1 MTRVAA
7 DRVAVEPESTAGPE
21 PSSRTGQLFPLRPRV
36 ATVRE
41 RLAIGRLR
49 SFAQS
54 SPGRLIGIGL
64 LLVGLCLAAGV
75 VSAAS
80 VNDRQHG
87 LDLLLTDIE
96 PDANAAHHLYT
107 SLSVADAAA
116 STAFISGGLEP
127 QAVRDRYSQAMG
139 EGAAELVRLS
149 GNDGEDLRQRMG
161 IAAGLPVY
169 SGLVETA
176 RANNRAG
183 HPVGAAYLS
192 EASNQMQTVLLPM
205 AEQLHQRRAAAVD
218 DAQRHQIRP
227 PWLAFLLLL
236 AALGTL
242 IWAQILLARHWHRT
256 FNPGL
261 LLASGA
267 MLILLAWTV
276 FAGAIAAASMA
287 GARAD
292 DAVLS
297 ARLIESRI
305 LAQQA
310 RSAETL
316 KLVRRDTSGDYDRTF
331 DANITRLNE
340 LLSEHDDPAST
351 TARSALDR
359 WLGAHRRMN
368 DALNRGDFARAA
380 TSATGPGAVNATIH
394 VEELD
399 QALGQGISEA
409 RDTLRDKISR
419 SARVFDYLAPGA
431 AILGI
436 AAAGY
441 IVFGIWPRLREYQ

>member
-7 DRVAVEPESTAGPE
+7 DRVTVVPEPTADPE
-21 PSSRTGQLFPLRPRV
+21 PSNRIGQLFPLRPYLT
-36 ATVRE
+36 AVRE
-41 RLAIGRLR
+41 RLALGRLR

-54 SPGRLIGIGL
+54 SPGQLIGLGL
-64 LLVGLCLAAGV
+64 LLVALCLAAGV
-75 VSAAS
+75 VSGAS

-96 PDANAAHHLYT
+96 PDANSAHHLYT

-127 QAVRDRYSQAMG
+127 QAVRDRYTQAMG
-139 EGAAELVRLS
+139 EAAAELVRLS
-149 GNDGEDLRQRMG
+149 GDDIEDLRRRMG
-161 IAAGLPVY
+161 IASGLPVY

-183 HPVGAAYLS
+183 YPVGAAYLS

-205 AEQLHQRRAAAVD
+205 AEQLHDRRAAAVD
-218 DAQRHQIRP
+218 EAQRHQVRP

-242 IWAQILLARHWHRT
+242 IWAQTLLARRWRRT
-256 FNPGL
+256 FNAGL
-261 LLASGA
+261 LLASAA

-276 FAGAIAAASMA
+276 FAGAIAATSMA
-287 GARAD
+287 GARSD
-292 DAVLS
+292 EAVLS
-297 ARLIESRI
+297 ARLTESRI

-331 DANITRLNE
+331 DANITRLKE
-340 LLSEHDDPAST
+340 LLSGHDDPAST
-351 TARSALDR
+351 TARTALDQ

-394 VEELD
+394 VEKLD
-399 QALGQGISEA
+399 QALGQGIAES

-431 AILGI
+431 VILGI